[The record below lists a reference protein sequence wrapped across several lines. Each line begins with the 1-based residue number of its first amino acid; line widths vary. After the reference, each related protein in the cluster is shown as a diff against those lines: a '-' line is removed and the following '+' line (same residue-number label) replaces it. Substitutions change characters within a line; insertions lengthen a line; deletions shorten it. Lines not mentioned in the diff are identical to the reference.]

1 MNVGQAALGRRVQV
15 FARAVPV
22 GDGLFDVGLDR
33 ADAVVVDAAG
43 LSPAEVYL
51 AASRAAHELV
61 VVR

>member
-1 MNVGQAALGRRVQV
+1 MWEHKGVEY
-15 FARAVPV
+15 
-22 GDGLFDVGLDR
+22 
-33 ADAVVVDAAG
+33 DAVVVDADG